1 MYKKLCNRCYQPSFS
16 SCPAERWI
24 CPICTND
31 LTKIKANRA
40 LNLPSPKPE
49 KYLSKNGTK
58 LAPHF
63 NKYA

>member
-16 SCPAERWI
+16 SCPADRWI

-31 LTKIKANRA
+31 LTKIRA
-40 LNLPSPKPE
+40 IRAVHLPIFNQE
-49 KYLSKNGTK
+49 KYFSKNEIK
-58 LAPHF
+58 LTNHF